1 MSEGLVYLLFL
12 LAFILITLAIY
23 SIYCAADILKGGKS
37 KINIWKLILIKY
49 RKIKIIQFIIV
60 AVATFIFILGFIGC
74 IAMSTSLYQLDYGMK
89 TAAVIATQNYDDE
102 CRCYALCTGE
112 PEIDSKCAYEL
123 IFGPDKYAKL
133 VKEMKKDISPGEA
146 EEFDK
151 LTSGKDIG
159 RFIMNHMTQK
169 MVYCYMDDLQ
179 ISSGVRTT
187 ILDKRDNIKRAE
199 LSVDELRADLI
210 NLLDDYKVL
219 GRNPNCDCKTLSTS
233 DLKDE
238 CVGVKHWVKGWSW
251 QAIYESIIGGD
262 PGPDSGDWGYTDD
275 TYVIEIDGKRY
286 FWYHQGSSCL
296 TCQYCG
302 DWSRKY
308 WGGSSWE
315 GANQNNRLANDG
327 CAVYSLAI
335 AVSNQLGRAVTPH
348 ELLLTFGCTIDDT
361 TIHTD
366 GSPAF
371 AQHHSGR
378 WISYGGAMQ
387 AIKETYGL
395 EYKLISKSVE
405 AIDEALD
412 SGAYVW
418 TQWKGGPSPWY
429 GGDGHFMALRSKD
442 DSNYYRFDP
451 VSTCPMT
458 AGASKQS
465 VVDHINID
473 YVYAIWNPNPPAW
486 GTGAPPKNSNPEDGG
501 DVSFGSWS
509 TDGITIKADVDR
521 TYNIAFVSDL
531 HMMVDDEVRND
542 TWYNEHGGYEGR
554 RAEMGNTNAAT
565 LKSLVDSLN
574 SQNLDAIVFAGDI
587 IDNYGTKVFEAMK
600 NELNNLKC
608 TNVMWLCADH
618 DYNQNITT
626 GSYAQASEALNY
638 RGGVNLKTI
647 TLGSGDSAITLVG
660 QPKTN
665 DYSHINSNKNSL
677 SSAIS
682 GKTNVL
688 YFTHVPIESKTNPS
702 AMQQSSI
709 SNRGEVYYYSNAN
722 SRDAFKLSKI
732 SSYADV
738 LYNASNLKGVF
749 AGHVHPTGT
758 MEVEFKSGVPEK
770 VFKAAKDGYIGLI
783 KVVPKDSVT
792 TGGDDNFTY
801 EELYTKLASNKNYSS
816 KATILTIEYFKL
828 KEVYGEAF
836 AIGFMVNTLAEGS
849 PGKIEGLDYSGAYKK
864 NPNNKNL
871 KILNCSCSRSET
883 PTIYYWADSRVPCA
897 AHEISNKTINSVS
910 MVNTMLEIPGA
921 VSGIGVGSSQWSGG
935 RRVGI
940 LQYYKDNATTYS
952 VDELSKL
959 DVEYIMKE
967 LEGGYKFVADAC
979 KGKSVS
985 ECGAIICSKYEA
997 PLDSTQPAT
1006 RGTSAKNL
1014 YDYIHSN

>member
-23 SIYCAADILKGGKS
+23 SIYCAIDILKDGKS
-37 KINIWKLILIKY
+37 KLNLWKLILFKY
-49 RKIKIIQFIIV
+49 RKIKIIQFTIV
-60 AVATFIFILGFIGC
+60 AVATFMFILGFIGC
-74 IAMSTSLYQLDYGMK
+74 IAMSVSLYQLDYGIK
-89 TAAVIATQNYDDE
+89 TAAVIATQNYDDD

-151 LTSGKDIG
+151 LTSGKDTG

-219 GRNPNCDCKTLSTS
+219 GRNPNCNCKTLSTF

-262 PGPDSGDWGYTDD
+262 SDPDPGSGDWGYTDD

-286 FWYHQGSSCL
+286 FWYHQGSGCL

-308 WGGSSWE
+308 WGGSDKSH
-315 GANQNNRLANDG
+315 RLARDG

-335 AVSNQLGRAVTPH
+335 TVSNLLGRAVTPH
-348 ELLLTFGCTIDDT
+348 ELLITFGCTINDETIDT
-361 TIHTD
+361 TN
-366 GSPAF
+366 SPVFKGTRCIYYFDALN
-371 AQHHSGR
+371 
-378 WISYGGAMQ
+378 
-387 AIKETYGL
+387 AIKNAYGL
-395 EYKLISKSVE
+395 EYKVITPDTDI
-405 AIDEALD
+405 IDAELD
-412 SGAYVW
+412 KGAYVW
-418 TQWKGGPSPWY
+418 SSWKSGPSNWY
-429 GGDGHFMALRSKD
+429 TGSNHFMTIRKHEGN
-442 DSNYYRFDP
+442 NYYRFDP
-451 VSTCPMT
+451 VKTNPMT
-458 AGASKQS
+458 NGASKDS
-465 VVDHINID
+465 VAQHVNVHIESKQ
-473 YVYAIWNPNPPAW
+473 VLFSIWNPNPPAW
-486 GTGAPPKNSNPEDGG
+486 GTGAPPKNSNPEGDG
-501 DVSFGSWS
+501 DISFGSWS
-509 TDGITIKADVDR
+509 TDSITVKADVDR
-521 TYNIAFVSDL
+521 TYNIAFISDL
-531 HMMVDDEVRND
+531 HMMVDDEARND
-542 TWYNEHGGYEGR
+542 TWYSEHGGYEGR

-665 DYSHINSNKNSL
+665 DYSHINNNKNSL

-783 KVVPKDSVT
+783 KVVPKNA
-792 TGGDDNFTY
+792 TGIQPGIVPDVPPQGDITDADIQKDIEAGLYTWEDYSYLVACGGESTNYEGFYAVACCIRNRVNRRNSTYKIQITAPSQFMGFSEDEIGKPRNEEVKQAALAVLRGGPSTIGDGEYFFGRVNGHYMWAEGTKCDNF
-801 EELYTKLASNKNYSS
+801 SNIKN
-816 KATILTIEYFKL
+816 
-828 KEVYGEAF
+828 
-836 AIGFMVNTLAEGS
+836 N
-849 PGKIEGLDYSGAYKK
+849 
-864 NPNNKNL
+864 
-871 KILNCSCSRSET
+871 
-883 PTIYYWADSRVPCA
+883 IYYYPYGTL
-897 AHEISNKTINSVS
+897 HNGGKTKQDL
-910 MVNTMLEIPGA
+910 T
-921 VSGIGVGSSQWSGG
+921 
-935 RRVGI
+935 
-940 LQYYKDNATTYS
+940 D
-952 VDELSKL
+952 D
-959 DVEYIMKE
+959 
-967 LEGGYKFVADAC
+967 
-979 KGKSVS
+979 
-985 ECGAIICSKYEA
+985 AIIIYDHVAGKWLYPS
-997 PLDSTQPAT
+997 
-1006 RGTSAKNL
+1006 GTSWQRE
-1014 YDYIHSN
+1014 